1 MSKLVNLRSA
11 EKPLLME
18 VENIAVISEHFKSTF
33 NEGKTVVSFSD
44 KEQGHFLQVGEDWD
58 VTATDAVTKIRAA
71 DIDLFEVPL
80 FWGDKSKQEGNYFI
94 NPALVQA
101 IITSDPFQIDGD
113 SYESVYLLVDVKGY
127 GRVESTKV
135 PVALVEGL
143 IKEVSKHVPDMLH
156 FDSSEYSTRFSGD
169 KGFTMFDPREVRDI
183 HPNGYDLDIKFNDGN
198 RLDFHMDSTRKLQ
211 GETSKYV
218 NRIIKRLMGKNTD
231 IQSIMD
237 KVDGDLNNLL
247 PRAYKYEERQRKKM
261 RADFAAAVAPH
272 VPGLLEI
279 EGAADV
285 YYVRPENISWI
296 TQHKDM
302 LSVQFKKKAGQ
313 QYGDDM
319 HVYYRSEEAA
329 TKGAAKLA
337 EAINTAPAPKP

>member
-1 MSKLVNLRSA
+1 MSKLVNLRNA

-44 KEQGHFLQVGEDWD
+44 KDQGHFLQIGEDWD
-58 VTATDAVTKIRAA
+58 VTAAEAVSKIRAA
-71 DIDLFEVPL
+71 DIELFEVPL
-80 FWGDKSKQEGNYFI
+80 FWGDRSKQEGNYFI

-135 PVALVEGL
+135 PVTYVEGL

-183 HPNGYDLDIKFNDGN
+183 HPNGYDLDIMFNDGN
-198 RLDFHMDSTRKLQ
+198 RLDFNMGSTRKLQ
-211 GETSKYV
+211 GEKNKYLNKLV
-218 NRIIKRLMGKNTD
+218 KRLMGKSTD
-231 IQSIMD
+231 IQTVMD
-237 KVDGDLNNLL
+237 KVGGDLNNLM
-247 PRAYKYEERQRKKM
+247 PRLYKYEERQRKKL

-279 EGAADV
+279 KGAADI
-285 YYVRPENISWI
+285 YYVRPENISWV

-302 LSVQFKKKAGQ
+302 LSVQFKKKAGK

-319 HVYYRSEEAA
+319 SVYYASEEAA
-329 TKGAAKLA
+329 SRGAQQII
-337 EAINTAPAPKP
+337 EAINVTPAPKL